1 MSPGPPDPTCRS
13 DVVTD
18 VAWIQP
24 AKNLNDA
31 KWNNAKWNKMDGL
44 WGKTLLKW
52 MIWGYPNF
60 WKHPY
65 LKNWSFSMG
74 CPFFCW
80 PAPLSLN
87 CWTWGRLRCLEMLW
101 KGWSFFTFPQSW
113 RDDIR
118 PTFQDFKK
126 LSIRCGA
133 TKIHRFQQ
141 PQVRV
146 PAPTAN
152 RPRCRWDPFFFCWKI
167 GIQKLGKR
175 QSPSKPIFLVSILGF
190 FVCFFDWKQVSEGVS
205 KRRNKRYSLYLYQLH
220 VADLEFL

>member
-1 MSPGPPDPTCRS
+1 MRENP
-13 DVVTD
+13 
-18 VAWIQP
+18 I
-24 AKNLNDA
+24 
-31 KWNNAKWNKMDGL
+31 KMDDLGVPQFL
-44 WGKTLLKW
+44 ETPIFEKLK
-52 MIWGYPNF
+52 
-60 WKHPY
+60 
-65 LKNWSFSMG
+65 
-74 CPFFCW
+74 FFNG
-80 PAPLSLN
+80 LSLLLLAGSLEFELLN
-87 CWTWGRLRCLEMLW
+87 LRPAALLGDAM
-101 KGWSFFTFPQSW
+101 KGLKFFHFPQSW

-190 FVCFFDWKQVSEGVS
+190 LCVFLIENRYPRESARGETRGIVCTCTSCTSPTWNFCRFQFEV
-205 KRRNKRYSLYLYQLH
+205 
-220 VADLEFL
+220 